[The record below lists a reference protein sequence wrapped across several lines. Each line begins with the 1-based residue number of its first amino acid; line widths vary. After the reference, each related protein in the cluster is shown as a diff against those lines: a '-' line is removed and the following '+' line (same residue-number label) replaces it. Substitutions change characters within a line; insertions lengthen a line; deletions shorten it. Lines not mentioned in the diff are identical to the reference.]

1 MTSNID
7 LPNLGLGL
15 GLRHPHFE
23 YILEHRPEVDWFEV
37 ISENFMADF
46 GWSRHV
52 LVRLREH
59 YPIVMHGVSMS
70 IGSSDPLNWEY
81 LKSLKDLAQAVEP
94 EWVSDHLCWTGVN
107 KLNTHDLLPMPLNEQ
122 SLIHVCNRV
131 DQVQEYLGR
140 PLILE
145 NPSTYLAF
153 KDSTIDECEFLNA
166 MTRRTGCGL
175 LIDVNN
181 VYVSARNHG
190 FDADRYIDNLDH
202 NSVVQTHIAGHTDLG
217 DHCIDTHDQPVC
229 DAVWK
234 LYSTLQGLCG
244 GVSTLLEW
252 DANLPPFQEL
262 LLELKKADR
271 VIQGF
276 DIELTPSQVNQ
287 TMLSNPVDFMVGVR

>member
-262 LLELKKADR
+262 LLELKKADK